1 MLDIFRIPL
10 EILLELEKQREEI
23 RDNRPTLQLPVPE
36 LQPPPYR
43 EEEEKVERGIVI
55 IEM

>member
-10 EILLELEKQREEI
+10 EILLELEKQREER
-23 RDNRPTLQLPVPE
+23 RDDRPALQLPAPDP
-36 LQPPPYR
+36 PPPYE
-43 EEEEKVERGIVI
+43 EEEEKVERGVII